1 MENNN
6 KLAYFLL
13 ILTTLFWSGN
23 FIVGKSAS
31 LYEIP
36 PFSLNFFRWLFAGLI
51 LLPFTFK
58 EIINKKNY
66 IFQNIGFFT
75 ILGITSITIFNSIV
89 YYSLYYTQVISGVLM
104 ISTIPVWIIFIS
116 SILKIEKTNIFQIAG
131 VFLSLTGV
139 IFIITKA
146 DIDLIKNL
154 DFNKGDLTMVIAMFA
169 WALYSALL
177 KKTKYEISQIS
188 LLQVV
193 IITGL
198 VFLIP
203 IYIIE
208 MKLGYLINLGTPFY
222 LTLTYVVIFPGL
234 ASFFFWI
241 KGIAMIGANRAGA
254 FLHLMP
260 IFGAIMAMIIFDEKF
275 MFYHILGAIFIVAG
289 ITLSNKKKINE
300 KYKV

>member
-1 MENNN
+1 MKN
-6 KLAYFLL
+6 KNSLAYILL
-13 ILTTLFWSGN
+13 FLTTLFWSGN

-36 PFSLNFFRWLFAGLI
+36 PFSLNFYRWLFAGLI

-66 IFQNIGFFT
+66 IFQNIGFFI

-177 KKTKYEISQIS
+177 KKKKYEISQIS

-208 MKLGYLINLGTPFY
+208 MQLGYLINLGTPFY
-222 LTLTYVVIFPGL
+222 LTLTYVVLFPGL

-241 KGIAMIGANRAGA
+241 KGISLIGANRAGI

-275 MFYHILGAIFIVAG
+275 MFYHFLGAIFIIAG
-289 ITLSNKKKINE
+289 ITLSNKKTINNA
-300 KYKV
+300 K